1 MDQTYLGL
9 TAIGNPIS
17 PRKSDW
23 VRRARVD
30 GRQLRVRS
38 VPYGNHRFRLK
49 GIPDF
54 DFGPQQSHLLLLSI
68 QQEEMILFV
77 DILRQKVTDGKGKTY
92 AVGRPNDPFQELE
105 DDHFGAVRLELWPGL
120 HEKKRGDVP
129 NGMVR
134 TSVHLEGELYC
145 FYPAF

>member
-1 MDQTYLGL
+1 M
-9 TAIGNPIS
+9 
-17 PRKSDW
+17 
-23 VRRARVD
+23 D

-54 DFGPQQSHLLLLSI
+54 DFGPQQEIEIQLSI

-92 AVGRPNDPFQELE
+92 AVGKPKDPFQELE
-105 DDHFGAVRLELWPGL
+105 
-120 HEKKRGDVP
+120 GDFE
-129 NGMVR
+129 ND
-134 TSVHLEGELYC
+134 SDLEGFED
-145 FYPAF
+145 F

>member
-1 MDQTYLGL
+1 MDQTYLGI

-23 VRRARVD
+23 VSRAQAD

-54 DFGPQQSHLLLLSI
+54 DFGPQQEIEIQLSI

-92 AVGRPNDPFQELE
+92 AVGKPKDPFQELE
-105 DDHFGAVRLELWPGL
+105 
-120 HEKKRGDVP
+120 GDFE
-129 NGMVR
+129 ND
-134 TSVHLEGELYC
+134 SDLEGFED
-145 FYPAF
+145 F

>member
-1 MDQTYLGL
+1 MIILSRPQGATVFMDQTYLGL
-9 TAIGNPIS
+9 TAIGDPIS

-23 VRRARVD
+23 VSRARAD
-30 GRQLRVRS
+30 GRQLRLRS

-54 DFGPQQSHLLLLSI
+54 DFGPQQEIEIQLSI

-92 AVGRPNDPFQELE
+92 AVGKPNDPFQELE
-105 DDHFGAVRLELWPGL
+105 GDFENDSDFEGFDDF
-120 HEKKRGDVP
+120 
-129 NGMVR
+129 
-134 TSVHLEGELYC
+134 
-145 FYPAF
+145 